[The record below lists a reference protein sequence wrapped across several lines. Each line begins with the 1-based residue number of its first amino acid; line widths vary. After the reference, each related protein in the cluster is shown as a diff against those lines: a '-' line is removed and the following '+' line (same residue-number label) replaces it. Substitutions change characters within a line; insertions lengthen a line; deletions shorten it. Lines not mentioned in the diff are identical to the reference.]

1 MKKWV
6 EMFNTL
12 ARKEGEKQTKEEEDA
27 AYIDDDDIYED
38 AVERTGAP
46 CIPITLT
53 KIAYP
58 FIKYCWFSEEE
69 VGAEDDDDI
78 YANPEDVEENNS
90 DHKIKPDDA
99 SPPPSPKLVTNYR
112 PV

>member
-46 CIPITLT
+46 CIL
-53 KIAYP
+53 YP
-58 FIKYCWFSEEE
+58 YYF
-69 VGAEDDDDI
+69 
-78 YANPEDVEENNS
+78 NENS
-90 DHKIKPDDA
+90 
-99 SPPPSPKLVTNYR
+99 L
-112 PV
+112 PVY